1 MGLKE
6 NLRLATTLDDTRL
19 LKMIVEILPPIDDV
33 KAITFADAAKHL
45 NYKIA
50 ELQTKLDE

>member
-6 NLRLATTLDDTRL
+6 NLRLATTLEDTRL